1 MKKNITYFLATL
13 LSVVF
18 LFASC
23 KKKDDS
29 PSYFMKATVGS
40 TAFNANYCYTISSA
54 STLSIS
60 GFNGTKTS
68 TTYPIMN
75 ITVPSWDGKT
85 GTITIGDVMSGTTY
99 AQYFNSMTDYKTS
112 TTGTLKITAVSTT
125 NITGTFDFKA
135 TDGTTISAGSFSAQR
150 Y

>member
-23 KKKDDS
+23 TKKDDS

-40 TAFNANYCYTISSA
+40 TAFNGSYCFAISSGSAITIS
-54 STLSIS
+54 
-60 GFNGTKTS
+60 GYNGTRTS
-68 TTYPIMN
+68 TSYPMMA
-75 ITVPSWDGKT
+75 ITIPSWDGKT
-85 GTITIGDVMSGTTY
+85 GTITIGEVTSGTTY

-125 NITGTFDFKA
+125 NITGSYDFKA
-135 TDGTTISAGSFSAQR
+135 TDGTTISAGTFSAQR